1 MAWRGAG
8 TGPELTPP
16 LRFASEDNQLI
27 VTLAWQASAGMNGR
41 NEEGATQVIAR
52 RGAGLAL
59 LGLISILAVGC
70 AENPPPAPAVM
81 APAVSADQLVGKW
94 GFAAYHRDEDRA
106 RTIKEAAA
114 QCNRP
119 YVIDKGPTG
128 GLMMNMAD
136 QKELS
141 ELVLKGGPN
150 GQTYLGPTGDAGTAD
165 DRIVTNVDANSFT
178 TVWVDP
184 DNASRYGTSVYV
196 RCGKR

>member
-1 MAWRGAG
+1 
-8 TGPELTPP
+8 
-16 LRFASEDNQLI
+16 
-27 VTLAWQASAGMNGR
+27 MNGR

-59 LGLISILAVGC
+59 ICLISVFAVGC
-70 AENPPPAPAVM
+70 AETPPPAPAIV

-119 YVIDKGPTG
+119 YVINKGPTG
-128 GLMMNMAD
+128 GVMMNLAD

-141 ELVLKGGPN
+141 ELVLKAGPN
-150 GQTYLGPTGDAGTAD
+150 GQTYLGPPGDAGTAD

>member
-1 MAWRGAG
+1 MI
-8 TGPELTPP
+8 T
-16 LRFASEDNQLI
+16 
-27 VTLAWQASAGMNGR
+27 
-41 NEEGATQVIAR
+41 R
-52 RGAGLAL
+52 RGGALAL
-59 LGLISILAVGC
+59 AVLLSVLVAGC
-70 AENPPPAPAVM
+70 GENPAPTPAIVA
-81 APAVSADQLVGKW
+81 AAVSPDQLVGKW
-94 GFAAYHRDEDRA
+94 GFAAYHKDEDRA

-119 YVIDKGPTG
+119 YVIAKGPTG
-128 GLMMNMAD
+128 GVMMNLAD

-141 ELVLKGGPN
+141 ELVLKGGPS
-150 GQTYLGPTGDAGTAD
+150 GETYLGPPGPAGSAD

>member
-1 MAWRGAG
+1 
-8 TGPELTPP
+8 
-16 LRFASEDNQLI
+16 
-27 VTLAWQASAGMNGR
+27 MNCR

-59 LGLISILAVGC
+59 ICLFSVFAVGC
-70 AENPPPAPAVM
+70 AENPPPAPAIV

-106 RTIKEAAA
+106 RTTKEAAA

-119 YVIDKGPTG
+119 YVINKGPNG
-128 GLMMNMAD
+128 GLMMNLAD

-141 ELVLKGGPN
+141 ELVLKAGPN
-150 GQTYLGPTGDAGTAD
+150 GQTYLGPAGDAGTAD
-165 DRIVTNVDANSFT
+165 DRIVSNVDANSFT